1 MLRSVR
7 EELVHSRAF
16 EAEMRKFAEIVSK
29 NAALQKQLQT
39 AVDEGIDR
47 KGFRDL
53 YIQLAADHNLH
64 FTADQMEIAMQE
76 QKQGKDKILPLMVQK
91 LVTVL

>member
-7 EELVHSRAF
+7 EELMHSRAF
-16 EAEMRKFAEIVSK
+16 ETEMRKFAEIVSK
-29 NAALQKQLQT
+29 NAALQKQLQ
-39 AVDEGIDR
+39 ASVDGGIDR

-53 YIQLAADHNLH
+53 YIRLAVEHGIH

-91 LVTVL
+91 LVSVL

>member
-7 EELVHSRAF
+7 EELLHSRAF
-16 EAEMRKFAEIVSK
+16 EVEMRKFADIVVK

-39 AVDEGIDR
+39 AVDDGIDR

-53 YIQLAADHNLH
+53 YIRLAVDHGIQ
-64 FTADQMEIAMQE
+64 FTAEQMEIAMQE

-91 LVTVL
+91 LVSVL